1 MHKYMKNFICKTYKK
16 MPESLARKSLEIWKR
31 KKYNVF
37 ELQGRKADDKIK
49 YENFT

>member
-16 MPESLARKSLEIWKR
+16 MPESLARKSLEIWKS

-37 ELQGRKADDKIK
+37 ELEKRKEDDKIEC
-49 YENFT
+49 ENFT